1 MSVIAKW
8 AMQAVT
14 VFFFAWLATVASSWN
29 SSMVSGTGSDRL
41 ADLTRSPAVISS
53 FTSKNAA
60 EQTAV
65 TGLSGNGE

>member
-1 MSVIAKW
+1 
-8 AMQAVT
+8 
-14 VFFFAWLATVASSWN
+14 
-29 SSMVSGTGSDRL
+29 MVSGTGSDRL

-53 FTSKNAA
+53 FASKNAA